1 MNEAKPLRPRGVKN
15 VSTATAE
22 AVETKP
28 AAKETKPKKP
38 RYKGPIEFKG
48 VADEEAV
55 ASPSTDLSKH
65 LPIVQKAHDNK
76 TSGKPS
82 PAVGVTVPAESKGFH
97 ETMFRK
103 AADSLGVGLSIAVV
117 KPGDSRDKYSLHPS
131 EVRLVIET
139 RKRRTRKTAAKT
151 EDAPVS
157 KVPEGPKAPAQ
168 VAVPKGRNPLH
179 TS

>member
-1 MNEAKPLRPRGVKN
+1 
-15 VSTATAE
+15 
-22 AVETKP
+22 
-28 AAKETKPKKP
+28 
-38 RYKGPIEFKG
+38 
-48 VADEEAV
+48 
-55 ASPSTDLSKH
+55 LSKH

-103 AADSLGVGLSIAVV
+103 AADTLGVGLSIAVV
-117 KPGDSRDKYSLHPS
+117 TPGDSRDKYGLHPS

-139 RKRRTRKTAAKT
+139 RKRRTRKPGGKGGAEPPKQAL
-151 EDAPVS
+151 AS
-157 KVPEGPKAPAQ
+157 KPEADSASPPAH